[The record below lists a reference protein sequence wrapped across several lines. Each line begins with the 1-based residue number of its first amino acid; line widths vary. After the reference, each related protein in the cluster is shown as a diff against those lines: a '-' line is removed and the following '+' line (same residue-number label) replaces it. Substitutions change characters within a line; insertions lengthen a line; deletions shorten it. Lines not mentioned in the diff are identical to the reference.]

1 MNCVTQLLQIGIIAR
16 TRCGSGV
23 EEPQYHR
30 EGMAFGIDCIGQ
42 LRHSQLNLWALS
54 LKEEEGGI
62 YVQNHSERERQSVCV
77 SVNRITPP
85 IRRLDHALCPATK

>member
-1 MNCVTQLLQIGIIAR
+1 M
-16 TRCGSGV
+16 

-62 YVQNHSERERQSVCV
+62 YVQNHSERETECVCV
-77 SVNRITPP
+77 SQHDNPTGSAARSC
-85 IRRLDHALCPATK
+85 ALPSD